1 MSKRILCGAVLAAA
15 TLSSGAA
22 WAQGLGLTTG
32 PGPAVQGSPTLLRT
46 PNLPA
51 TPAAALPQPTAPD
64 TDGIA
69 AVVGN
74 QVITEYDLNLRMR
87 AAEQQIAQQGARM
100 PPRAQL
106 RADLLNQLIDQLAL
120 AQFATESGITVS
132 PDTVDRAIAQVA
144 AGYKLTPQQ
153 FRAQVQAE
161 GLGWDDY
168 KEQVKREVLIGR
180 LREREVTA
188 HITISDQDV
197 DEYLANR
204 GKQSLGAQTQVE
216 LAQIFIPLP
225 DKPSAGQVQEAKA
238 RIDAALAKLRQGRNF
253 AQIAAEYSQG
263 PEAKDGGNLGV
274 RTVGQWPS
282 LFMNAIEGLQP
293 GQITGVIRS
302 PAGFH
307 ILQLVAEQGAQ
318 SPKTSAMQAHVREI
332 VLDTDGSKSRN
343 AATKELSSIRDAV
356 DAGKVQF
363 TEKAREL
370 SQNLATSKNGGDL
383 GWVLPGQLAPALDA
397 ALNRLNPGQVSE
409 PIALPGQ
416 IVLLQLVDRREH
428 PLGKDQERAVARNIL
443 LQQKEAKDFNNLVRD
458 VRARTYVR
466 IPGSDS

>member
-1 MSKRILCGAVLAAA
+1 MSKRILCGAVIAAA
-15 TLSSGAA
+15 ALSSSAA
-22 WAQGLGLTTG
+22 WAQGLGLRTG
-32 PGPAVQGSPTLLRT
+32 PGPAGQGSSTLLQT
-46 PNLPA
+46 PQLPA
-51 TPAAALPQPTAPD
+51 TPAAALPQPSASD
-64 TDGIA
+64 ADGIA

-74 QVITEYDLNLRMR
+74 QVITQYDLNLRMR
-87 AAEQQIAQQGARM
+87 AAEQQIAQQGARV
-100 PPRAQL
+100 PPPQQL
-106 RADLLNQLIDQLAL
+106 RAELLNQLIDQLAL
-120 AQFATESGITVS
+120 AQFATESGITVG
-132 PDTVDRAIAQVA
+132 PDTIDRAIAQVA
-144 AGYKLTPQQ
+144 AGYKLTPAQ
-153 FRAQVQAE
+153 FRKQIEAE

-168 KEQVKREVLIGR
+168 KEQVKREILIGR

-197 DEYLANR
+197 DEYLASR
-204 GKQSLGAQTQVE
+204 GKQGLGAQTQVQ
-216 LAQIFIPLP
+216 LAQIFVPLP
-225 DKPSAGQVQEAKA
+225 DKPSAEQVQGAKV
-238 RIDAALAKLRQGRNF
+238 RIDEALAKLRQGRKF

-274 RTVGQWPS
+274 RPAGQWPR
-282 LFMNAIEGLQP
+282 LFMDAIDGLQP
-293 GQITGVIRS
+293 GQISGVIRS

-318 SPKTSAMQAHVREI
+318 SPETSAMQAHVREI
-332 VLDTDGSKSRN
+332 VLDTDGGKSRE
-343 AATKELSSIRDAV
+343 AAMKELSSIRDAV

-370 SQNLATSKNGGDL
+370 SQNLATAKSGGDL

-416 IVLLQLVDRREH
+416 VVLLQLVDRREH
-428 PLGKDQERAVARNIL
+428 ALGKEQERAVARNVL
-443 LQQKEAKDFNNLVRD
+443 LQQKQAKDFDNLVRD

-466 IPGSDS
+466 IPGEDS